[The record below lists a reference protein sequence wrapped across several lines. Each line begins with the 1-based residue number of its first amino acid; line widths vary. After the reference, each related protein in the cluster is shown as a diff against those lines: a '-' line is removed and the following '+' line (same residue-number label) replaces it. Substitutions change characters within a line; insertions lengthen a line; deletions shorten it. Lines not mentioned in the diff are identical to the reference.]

1 MFLQTKY
8 DTSSKREIVKLSPL
22 TVLLV
27 LTISIFISHF
37 VVMFYRSYGHH
48 PYYFLDVLIESFLF
62 IIVISPS
69 LYFLVFQPLL
79 KQINEK
85 EEAKNELKKNETELI
100 AAKGKAQE
108 SDKMKSEFISQMSH
122 EIRTPLNTIMNFSK
136 MVKEDLGDGIN
147 EEFSSEVDAIDAAS
161 KRIIRSIDLILNL
174 SEIESDSYSYNPE
187 SFDVYEGVLS
197 NLYEEYKD
205 IAARK
210 GLILKLE
217 KTAHDSIITVDKHG
231 VTQIF
236 SNLID
241 NAIKFTER
249 GSVEIK
255 IYDDPENGLTISI
268 IDTGIGISEH
278 FVHELFK
285 PFTQEDH
292 GYTRKFDGMGLGLTL
307 VERCCKINKA
317 KIEVS
322 SVISKGS
329 TFTVTFCE

>member
-8 DTSSKREIVKLSPL
+8 GTSAKQKIVKLSPL
-22 TVLLV
+22 IVLLV
-27 LTISIFISHF
+27 LTTSIFISHF
-37 VVMFYRSYGHH
+37 VVMFYRSYSHH
-48 PYYFLDVLIESFLF
+48 PYYFPDVLIESFLF
-62 IIVISPS
+62 IIVIFPS

-100 AAKGKAQE
+100 TAKEKALE
-108 SDKMKSEFISQMSH
+108 SDRMKSEFIAQMSH
-122 EIRTPLNTIMNFSK
+122 EIRTPLNTIMSFSK
-136 MVKEDLGDGIN
+136 MIKEDPANKIS
-147 EEFSSEVDAIDAAS
+147 EEFSNEVDAIDAAS

-174 SEIESDSYSYNPE
+174 SEIESDSYFYNPE
-187 SFDVYEGVLS
+187 PLDVYEDVLL

-210 GLILKLE
+210 GLVLKLE
-217 KTAHDSIITVDKHG
+217 RNAHNPVIVADKHD
-231 VTQIF
+231 VAQIF

-241 NAIKFTER
+241 NAIKFTEK

-255 IYDDPENGLTISI
+255 VYDDPENGLTVSI

-292 GYTRKFDGMGLGLTL
+292 GYSRKFDGMGLGLTL
-307 VERCCKINKA
+307 VERYCKINKA
-317 KIEVS
+317 KIEVN
-322 SVISKGS
+322 SVVSKGS